1 MGPGL
6 SESEARAQALS
17 QFGNRTLHLDDR
29 RAVWRWAW
37 LDSAVD
43 TGNPTVPSMPVA
55 GLAAIGQGPVARE
68 LLGHRVNS
76 ISLPRFPGA
85 PGRADRSGPVQRL
98 PCAMNEARWR

>member
-17 QFGNRTLHLDDR
+17 EFGNRTLHLDDS

-43 TGNPTVPSMPVA
+43 TGNPPRFLRCP
-55 GLAAIGQGPVARE
+55 GLASPLSARVP
-68 LLGHRVNS
+68 LPVNS
-76 ISLPRFPGA
+76 SAIA
-85 PGRADRSGPVQRL
+85 
-98 PCAMNEARWR
+98 